1 MRFCLLI
8 LKTPRSVQLDNNSPK
23 SRTGAGGGTRNI
35 MVSIPSNRNRANV
48 HRTFAFDSSS
58 PSAGIKNSGHPVRD
72 NPNFGNNV

>member
-48 HRTFAFDSSS
+48 HRTFAFDGSS
-58 PSAGIKNSGHPVRD
+58 PAADIKNSGHPVRD